1 MSTFIRDNMVRV
13 LTSLIDGTLSREAA
27 SEWATKIIDDD
38 SLGEISKECWDVL
51 VNIGAVDL
59 IAPDREYLYETDDF
73 KDWLTLLLRR

>member
-13 LTSLIDGTLSREAA
+13 LTSLIDGALSREAA